1 MNVVQPLL
9 QFQSQLKTWH
19 WMTKSFAQHNAF
31 GDAYEAI
38 SDKIDDFV
46 EVYFGRYGREALAGV
61 TLSIR
66 ALIDEATVTSLL
78 NEFRLY
84 LTGMDREIK
93 SATDLLAIRDDI
105 LGEVNHLAYRL
116 TLA

>member
-1 MNVVQPLL
+1 MTVVQPLL

-19 WMTKSFAQHNAF
+19 WLTKSFAQHNAF
-31 GDAYEAI
+31 GDAYNAI

-66 ALIDEATVTSLL
+66 ALVDDATVTALL
-78 NEFRLY
+78 NEIKLY
-84 LTGMDREIK
+84 LTGMDREIG
-93 SATDLLAIRDDI
+93 SASDLLAIRDDI
-105 LGEVNHLAYRL
+105 LGEVNHLVYRL
-116 TLA
+116 SLV